1 MVDDQRFAWMVDIMD
16 VRPTDRIL
24 EIGPGP
30 SNSIAY
36 LAAKLNGGHV
46 VGVDRSATAIARAAK
61 RHAAL
66 IDSGQLSLQQAE
78 LADLDPQRL
87 RARIGAGTA
96 GFDKVMAVNVNVFWT
111 KRPTAELALIRR
123 LLAPGGTLYLFYGY
137 GTPASTPAT
146 SPKPAPGR
154 LNEYLSEAGFAV
166 EVVSSGD
173 LLGVVAIPE

>member
-24 EIGPGP
+24 EIGPGA

-36 LAAKLNGGHV
+36 LAAKLDGGLV

-66 IDSGQLSLQQAE
+66 IDTGQLNLEQAE

-87 RARIGAGTA
+87 LDRIGPGAA
-96 GFDKVMAVNVNVFWT
+96 GFDKVLAVNVNVFWT

-137 GTPASTPAT
+137 GTPAAAT

-166 EVVSSGD
+166 EIVSSGD
-173 LLGVVAIPE
+173 LLGVVATPG